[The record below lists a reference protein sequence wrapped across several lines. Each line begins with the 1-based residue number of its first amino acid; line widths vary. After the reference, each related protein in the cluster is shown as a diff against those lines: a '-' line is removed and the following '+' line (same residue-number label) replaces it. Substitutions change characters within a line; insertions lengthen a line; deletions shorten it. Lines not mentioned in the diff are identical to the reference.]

1 MTDAIHQ
8 DAMKQS
14 YLTFHQN
21 GFDQIFNHYKP
32 VKPVE
37 YYHDHIIQTNF
48 NGKIFVKNS
57 LNCFD

>member
-1 MTDAIHQ
+1 MPDAIHL

-37 YYHDHIIQTNF
+37 YYHDNII
-48 NGKIFVKNS
+48 
-57 LNCFD
+57 